1 MAPPRSRLLAKL
13 DTAIATAGHPIE
25 ARCLRAERAGLLARQ
40 GQLEAARTAID
51 ELTAQLAWA
60 PNPALRA
67 WLALAEG
74 LHGYY
79 SALGRGAQAQVEQAY
94 QLACDG
100 PSMPRLQ
107 ALAAAW
113 LANMAFANDDMPRMA
128 RLVREALD
136 TAATEH
142 HAARARAAL
151 VAGYAY
157 HFAAAGERAQPWYEA
172 ARRHAIAEGDETQL
186 SALMHN
192 QAWMRASQAR
202 LALLFGADAVPGSA
216 EPGLAMA
223 PTVDDAVAQALM
235 GAESIGHYDA
245 GIGTASL
252 GSLVPMLRA
261 QVLTAQGRW
270 PDALA
275 LFESHFEAARGDG
288 LERQLPC
295 LLADRA
301 WCEWQLGQTRKAQAL
316 VAAAEQALQHD
327 CDTDDRAMAQA
338 RLAQVCSA
346 LGDAA
351 AAQRHRAAAEQD
363 HRAHCEQQLRIAA
376 LLDAALAGVEPAAV

>member
-1 MAPPRSRLLAKL
+1 MAPSRLMVKL
-13 DTAIATAGHPIE
+13 DAAIAAATNPIE
-25 ARCLRAERAGLLARQ
+25 AKCLRAERAGLLARQ
-40 GQLEAARTAID
+40 GQLEAARAVID
-51 ELTAQLAWA
+51 ELNTQLAWQ
-60 PNPALRA
+60 PSTPLRA

-79 SALGRGAQAQVEQAY
+79 SALGRDAWESIEQACD
-94 QLACDG
+94 LAR
-100 PSMPRLQ
+100 SQAVLQRLH

-128 RLVREALD
+128 ALTREALQV
-136 TAATEH
+136 ALPEH
-142 HAARARAAL
+142 HGARARAAL

-157 HFAAAGERAQPWYEA
+157 HFASDNSRAQPWYEA
-172 ARRHAIAEGDETQL
+172 SRRHAIAEGDETHL

-202 LALLFGADAVPGSA
+202 LALLFEPAGNPAAQGQAVSH
-216 EPGLAMA
+216 
-223 PTVDDAVAQALM
+223 ALM

-245 GIGTASL
+245 GVGTASL

-270 PDALA
+270 AEALA
-275 LFESHFEAARGDG
+275 LFESHFDSALSDG
-288 LERQLPC
+288 LTRQAPC

-301 WCEWQLGQTRKAQAL
+301 WCEWHSGQPRKAKAL
-316 VAAAEQALQHD
+316 AAAAELALAQP
-327 CDTDDRAMAQA
+327 CDTDDRAMAAA
-338 RLAQVCSA
+338 RLAQVSTA

-351 AAQRHRAAAEQD
+351 AAQRFRAAAQQHYAA
-363 HRAHCEQQLRIAA
+363 HREQQLHIVA
-376 LLDAALAGVEPAAV
+376 LLDHALAGLEPARV

>member
-1 MAPPRSRLLAKL
+1 MMPRSRLLAKL
-13 DTAIATAGHPIE
+13 DAAIASAGHPIE

-40 GQLEAARTAID
+40 GQLEASRAAID

-60 PNPALRA
+60 PNPTLRA

-79 SALGRGAQAQVEQAY
+79 SALGRAAQEHIEQAWR
-94 QLACDG
+94 LARD
-100 PSMPRLQ
+100 SSAMPRLH

-128 RLVREALD
+128 ALVREALD
-136 TAATEH
+136 TAAPEH

-157 HFAAAGERAQPWYEA
+157 HFAAAGARAQPWYEA
-172 ARRHAIAEGDETQL
+172 SRRHAIAEGDETQL

-202 LALLFGADAVPGSA
+202 LALLFDTTDADCSF
-216 EPGLAMA
+216 EHGLAA
-223 PTVDDAVAQALM
+223 SPAAADAVAQALM

-270 PDALA
+270 PEALA

-288 LERQLPC
+288 LERLLPC

-301 WCEWQLGQTRKAQAL
+301 WCEWQVGQTRKARAL
-316 VAAAEQALQHD
+316 VAAAEQALQQH

-346 LGDAA
+346 LGNGGT
-351 AAQRHRAAAEQD
+351 AQRQREAAERD
-363 HRAHCEQQLRIAA
+363 HLLHLEQQRRIAA
-376 LLDAALAGVEPAAV
+376 LLDQALKGVDPAAV